1 VSDTDTTDTKSA
13 NRPGLIATWFDP
25 LRRIL
30 ASLAASVFPDLC
42 PLCQAPLPHSG
53 SSFCAQC
60 EASLVP
66 ISHPFCPRCGKPFAS
81 KLGGDHPCGDC
92 YKHPRPPFSRAR
104 AFGLYQ
110 GPLAEGIRRL
120 KYRAELSL
128 GRVLS
133 ALLEEAFER
142 EFSAG
147 AYDLVIPVPLHRRR
161 LRSRGFNQAILLS
174 RGLAR
179 RHGLRLDCRNLQRI
193 RDTDPQYG
201 LSIRQREENVKR
213 AFALKRPELVAG
225 RRVLLVDD
233 VYTTGATAKEC
244 ARVLKRAK
252 AAGIDVL
259 TLARAGAGSPPP
271 PPAKDAEITADE
283 IKAGI
288 DL

>member
-1 VSDTDTTDTKSA
+1 MSDT
-13 NRPGLIATWFDP
+13 NFF
-25 LRRIL
+25 RRLL
-30 ASLAASVFPDLC
+30 ASLAASVYPDLC
-42 PLCQAPLPHSG
+42 PLCRAPLPHSG

-92 YKHPRPPFSRAR
+92 YLHPRPPFSRAR
-104 AFGLYQ
+104 AYGLYQ

-120 KYRAELSL
+120 KYQAEFSL
-128 GRVLS
+128 VCGL
-133 ALLEEAFER
+133 AAILEEAFEGA
-142 EFSAG
+142 FSEEK
-147 AYDLVIPVPLHRRR
+147 YDLLIPVPLHRRR

-179 RHGLRLDCRNLQRI
+179 RYGLRLDCHNLQRI
-193 RDTDPQYG
+193 RDTAPQYG
-201 LSIRQREENVKR
+201 LTAPQREKNVKG
-213 AFALKRPELVAG
+213 AFALQRPELVAG